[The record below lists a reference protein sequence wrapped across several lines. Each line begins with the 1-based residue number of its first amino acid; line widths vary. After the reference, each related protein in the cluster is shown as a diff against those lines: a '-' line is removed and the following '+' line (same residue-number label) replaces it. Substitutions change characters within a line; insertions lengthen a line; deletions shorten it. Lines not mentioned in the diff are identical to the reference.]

1 MKVSEFRG
9 ACFFS
14 FSFLV
19 TLNFDLHEQ
28 ARLSA
33 VIVVPAP
40 T

>member
-9 ACFFS
+9 ACF

-33 VIVVPAP
+33 VMVVPAP